1 MNVELY
7 MAKRFHFSENAQK
20 NRMSR
25 PAIRI
30 ATIGIAVGLAV
41 MIVAVAVVI
50 GFKNEVRDQVVGFG
64 SHIQVSAY
72 SNASAYDTPPIAP
85 SDSLLAEI
93 FALPNVAHVQK
104 TITKTGILKTSS
116 DFQGIVLK
124 GVDKNFDWT
133 FFKKNLTQGN
143 LPAIGE
149 TVTNEALISQQIAN
163 GLRLQVGDKFM
174 AYFVDKNIRARR
186 FSVCG
191 IYTTNFAEYDKLFI
205 ITDIQIPQ
213 KLNNWNDNEVSRLEI
228 WTKDFEQVDAT
239 TNEIYFTTANR
250 PDSNQTLYQ
259 TQSIK
264 ELVPQIFEWLNLL
277 DMNAWIILVLMFAV
291 AGFNMISGLLILI
304 LERTNTIGVLKALGV
319 TDWNIRKLFLY
330 QSVFLIGKG
339 MMWGNLIGV
348 GLVIIEYFFH
358 VIPLDPLMY
367 YVSYVPV
374 TLNIGYWLLINI
386 VVAIV
391 SVGILILPSYLIT
404 KISPAKSI
412 KFD

>member
-1 MNVELY
+1 
-7 MAKRFHFSENAQK
+7 
-20 NRMSR
+20 
-25 PAIRI
+25 
-30 ATIGIAVGLAV
+30 
-41 MIVAVAVVI
+41 
-50 GFKNEVRDQVVGFG
+50 
-64 SHIQVSAY
+64 
-72 SNASAYDTPPIAP
+72 
-85 SDSLLAEI
+85 
-93 FALPNVAHVQK
+93 
-104 TITKTGILKTSS
+104 
-116 DFQGIVLK
+116 
-124 GVDKNFDWT
+124 
-133 FFKKNLTQGN
+133 
-143 LPAIGE
+143 
-149 TVTNEALISQQIAN
+149 
-163 GLRLQVGDKFM
+163 M

-205 ITDIQIPQ
+205 ITDIRTPQ

-259 TQSIK
+259 TQRIK

-304 LERTNTIGVLKALGV
+304 LERTNTIGVLKALGSPTGICETV
-319 TDWNIRKLFLY
+319 FVSIR
-330 QSVFLIGKG
+330 FLIGKG

-404 KISPAKSI
+404 KFLPPKHKIRLTYYFVLLFYENIYLCGDFKYYL
-412 KFD
+412 